1 MTTQESDRPVRKKT
15 GIRSP
20 GPWHDIDRPRKSFT
34 GPLVHEITVGW
45 GDCDPAQIA
54 YTANIPAWGIEAIEA
69 WYRHCLGAGWYE
81 LNLRHG
87 IGTPFVS
94 LGFDFKSPVTPMHV
108 LQVCVEVTR
117 IGNSSLSHAVTG
129 KQEDMLCFTGQTTA
143 TFVEAA
149 AMSPLRIPPNIRQ
162 SIESYRSAQDH

>member
-1 MTTQESDRPVRKKT
+1 MTTQEPARPVRQDA

-20 GPWHDIDRPRKSFT
+20 GPWCDIDHPRGPFT
-34 GPLVHEITVGW
+34 GPLEHEITVGW

-69 WYRHCLGAGWYE
+69 WYRHCVGTGWYE

-94 LGFDFKSPVTPMHV
+94 LGFDFRAPVTPLHV
-108 LQVCVEVTR
+108 LKVRVEVTR
-117 IGNSSLSHAVTG
+117 VGNSSVSHAVSG
-129 KQEDMLCFTGQTTA
+129 RQGDMLCFTGQTTA

-149 AMSPLRIPPNIRQ
+149 AMSPLRIPPNIRR